1 MDFKNIWPYSIW
13 RTGQEE
19 VSRHAYS
26 SAREGR
32 LLLLGYPTGAGKTA
46 AVLAGTLAAAFE
58 EGLRVV
64 YLVRTKA
71 QFQAPLRELELL
83 SKRIEL
89 NAVFLQ
95 NKRDLCLVKGV
106 RMLPYDDFLK
116 FCVELKTSGL
126 CPYGKAIRSPP
137 ERGILSYDKILS
149 LAAEAG
155 SCPYE
160 IARSALKSSHIVVAA
175 YNYIFDPRIRPFFL
189 EDLNERLS
197 KVALIVDEAHNLPYS
212 LSSILSKEVSERTVR
227 NARRELAR
235 FYEGPDRPRIER
247 ELYALNALLRKLRL
261 AAKSFEGEFE
271 LSSSEVIE
279 VAPNAAE
286 LLRASSAVEPLL
298 GRASALRSLAAFLT
312 SLLEGKS
319 NYVLTARVSNG
330 ETTIVNLC
338 VAPSKEASAVF
349 SNAKSACLM
358 SGTLPTRDYMVEML
372 GLDDTRVVELR
383 FPSPWAAN
391 AAVVVLKGVSSRYIE
406 RDDAT
411 FERMAY
417 AIDELYAC
425 LKKGVALVVAPSYSM
440 AKTLRARI
448 RSSPVF
454 IEREGTRASEVVN
467 AVKRH
472 EKLLILC
479 VAWGKL
485 VEGIEFKFNDESVIK
500 LIVLAGLPVPE
511 PNILNRHLLSGIKAK
526 AKDPDAAWKTV
537 YLVPAAVKVAQAI
550 GRGLRSERDRVAVAV
565 LDERTLEPSVKS
577 YLEEIGYAIS
587 TAGSLPELLT
597 KLRSWLNTS

>member
-1 MDFKNIWPYSIW
+1 VDFKSIWPYSIW
-13 RTGQEE
+13 RAGQEE
-19 VSRHAYS
+19 ISRYAYS

-71 QFQAPLRELELL
+71 QFQAPLRELEAL

-126 CPYGKAIRSPP
+126 CPFGKAIRSPP

-155 SCPYE
+155 ACPYE
-160 IARSALKSSHIVVAA
+160 IARSALRSSHVVVAA

-197 KVALIVDEAHNLPYS
+197 RVSLIVDEAHNLPYS
-212 LSSILSKEVSERTVR
+212 LSSILSKEISERTVR
-227 NARRELAR
+227 SARRELAR
-235 FYEGPDRPRIER
+235 FYQGPDKPRIER
-247 ELYALNALLRKLRL
+247 ELYALNALLRKLRH

-271 LSSSEVIE
+271 VSSSEVIE

-298 GRASALRSLAAFLT
+298 GRASALRSLAVFLT

-349 SNAKSACLM
+349 SSAKSACLM
-358 SGTLPTRDYMVEML
+358 SGTLPPRDYMVEML
-372 GLDDTRVVELR
+372 GLDDSRVTELR
-383 FPSPWAAN
+383 LPSPWAAN
-391 AAVVVLKGVSSRYIE
+391 ATVVVLKGVSSRYIE

-417 AIDELYAC
+417 VVDELYAR
-425 LKKGVALVVAPSYSM
+425 LKKGVALVVAPSYSV
-440 AKTLRARI
+440 AKALRARI

-454 IEREGTRASEVVN
+454 LEKESTRASEVID

-472 EKLLILC
+472 EKLLVLC

-485 VEGIEFKFNDESVIK
+485 VEGIEFKFNEESVIK

-511 PNILNRHLLSGIKAK
+511 PNTLNRYLLSSIKART
-526 AKDPDAAWKTV
+526 KDPDAAWKTV

-550 GRGLRSERDRVAVAV
+550 GRGLRSERDKVAVAV
-565 LDERTLEPSVKS
+565 LDERALEPSIKS
-577 YLEEIGYAIS
+577 YLEEIGYAI
-587 TAGSLPELLT
+587 GSAENLLELLA
-597 KLRSWLNTS
+597 KLES